1 MFCTGETSCWAA
13 KVQRSQVPLLIAAS
27 FSFQQITYFSHR
39 LSEREIVSTP
49 SAFVSMKL
57 CGGCSYAM
65 SHAVTLPAPFIAVIL
80 LTRAKEAE
88 ARSDCGMEEEA

>member
-1 MFCTGETSCWAA
+1 
-13 KVQRSQVPLLIAAS
+13 
-27 FSFQQITYFSHR
+27 
-39 LSEREIVSTP
+39 
-49 SAFVSMKL
+49 MKL
-57 CGGCSYAM
+57 CGGCLYAM